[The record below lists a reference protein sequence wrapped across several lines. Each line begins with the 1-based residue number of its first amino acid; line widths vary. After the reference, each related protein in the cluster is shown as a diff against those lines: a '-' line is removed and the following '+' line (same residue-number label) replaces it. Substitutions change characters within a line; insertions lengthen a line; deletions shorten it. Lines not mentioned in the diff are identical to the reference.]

1 MYWIIGIFV
10 VFVLAYIIIK
20 LTINTKEN
28 PDSSLGVLEHPSTF
42 EKQQIERV
50 DKALTIKDKRTENE
64 KSINL

>member
-1 MYWIIGIFV
+1 MYWIIGIIV

-50 DKALTIKDKRTENE
+50 DNNISVNKHFFKLEDQN
-64 KSINL
+64 

>member
-1 MYWIIGIFV
+1 MYWIIGIIV

-28 PDSSLGVLEHPSTF
+28 PDSSLGALEHPSTF

-50 DKALTIKDKRTENE
+50 DNNISVNKHFFKLEDQN
-64 KSINL
+64 

>member
-1 MYWIIGIFV
+1 MYWIIGIIV

-50 DKALTIKDKRTENE
+50 DKTLGQNGKVLKNE
-64 KSINL
+64 KE